1 MSEMT
6 IYGKTTCPH
15 TRRAL
20 DAHPEAK
27 FVDVLADPANLEE
40 MLRYS
45 GGIRKIP
52 VIVENDKATVG
63 FNRGA

>member
-1 MSEMT
+1 MSKII

-15 TRRAL
+15 TQRAL
-20 DAHPEAK
+20 AAHPEAT

-45 GGIRKIP
+45 GGVRKVP
-52 VIVENDKATVG
+52 VIVQDGKGTVG